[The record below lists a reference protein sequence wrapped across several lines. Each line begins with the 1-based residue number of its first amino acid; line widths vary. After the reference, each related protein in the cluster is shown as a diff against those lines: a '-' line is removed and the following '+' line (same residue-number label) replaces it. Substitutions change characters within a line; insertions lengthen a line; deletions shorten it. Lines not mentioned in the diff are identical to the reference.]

1 MKENKI
7 ITEDILDQQ
16 KISDYFTAL
25 KNGTTENV
33 QMTGLV
39 GRIIRGKKPEDFTTL
54 TDDPERKII
63 MVMGADGL
71 DMLLG
76 KTGYESLVAIGNEE
90 THLRKKILAGN
101 KFNLVVFPEQNGALL
116 ATWDNLVSLASQQ
129 YPESADIL
137 YNNLEQL
144 KLLPSPAK
152 TGWSMELW
160 KKFEKQSG
168 FDWGEVDELGPNH
181 PQYMTTEKLL
191 QSKGDVVAARAF
203 VYFTLH
209 CRELFGGDGKVY
221 DKNGNKS
228 MSEYICP
235 NIVIRTLPKYGM
247 EEIEVEI
254 PKI

>member
-7 ITEDILDQQ
+7 TSEDILVQQ

-25 KNGTTENV
+25 RNGTTENI
-33 QMTGLV
+33 QTAGLV

-54 TDDPERKII
+54 TDDSERKII
-63 MVMGADGL
+63 MLMGADGL

-76 KTGYESLVAIGNEE
+76 KTGYESLIAIGYEPN
-90 THLRKKILAGN
+90 HLKNKILAGN
-101 KFNLVVFPEQNGALL
+101 KFNLVVFPEQSGALL
-116 ATWDNLVSLASQQ
+116 ATWDNLVALASKQ

-152 TGWSMELW
+152 TGWSMDLW
-160 KKFEKQSG
+160 KKFEKESG
-168 FDWGEVDELGPNH
+168 FSWGEVDELGPNH
-181 PQYMTTEKLL
+181 PQYMTTKKLL
-191 QSKGDVVAARAF
+191 QSDGGVVAARAF
-203 VYFTLH
+203 TYFTLH

-228 MSEYICP
+228 MSEYLFP
-235 NIVIRTLPKYGM
+235 NIAIKTLPKYGM
-247 EEIEVEI
+247 ENIEVKI
-254 PKI
+254 PII